1 VKFDDIKVNKCE
13 NFIVHNKS
21 MPRYLILWNI
31 WKWKTAAF
39 AASVMLATGEHVGK
53 ERLQSLCCLS
63 VGQAILFHFQSRY
76 ARGFVPTAY
85 ARGFVPTAGRHRLCV
100 SRVVPTANYAPGS
113 VPTAATSRLPDS
125 RSNQV
130 SCINVINIYIYV
142 CFTRRHFG
150 FNV

>member
-1 VKFDDIKVNKCE
+1 
-13 NFIVHNKS
+13 
-21 MPRYLILWNI
+21 
-31 WKWKTAAF
+31 
-39 AASVMLATGEHVGK
+39 MLATGDHVGK
-53 ERLQSLCCLS
+53 EKLQSLCCLS

-100 SRVVPTANYAPGS
+100 SRVVPTAKYAPGS

-130 SCINVINIYIYV
+130 SCINVINIYIYMYV
-142 CFTRRHFG
+142 LPAAISVSM
-150 FNV
+150 FNRVEASPGTVKFPSLMAPCDRLTDKVKFCSSLS